1 MDTRAY
7 NRAAWDHA
15 VATGDRW
22 TVPVGPDVVAAARA
36 GDWSIVLTPTKPV
49 PRAWFGELEGADVLC
64 LASGGGQQG
73 PILAAAGAVVTVF
86 DNSPAQLAQ
95 DRLVAA
101 RESLTITTVEG
112 DMRDLSCFADA
123 SFDLIVHPCSNLFV
137 ESVLPVWKESARVL
151 REGGALLAGF
161 CQPILF
167 CFDDVQ
173 EAAGIPQL
181 KYAVP
186 FSSLTS
192 PSDEE
197 RQAAIARNDP
207 FEFGH
212 TLQNQIGGQL
222 DAGLVLT
229 GFFEDTHVEGSKLN
243 DWIPTFAASRA
254 MKIAG
259 VNRLP

>member
-7 NRAAWDHA
+7 NRSAWDYA

-22 TVPVGPDVVAAARA
+22 TVPVGPDVIAAARA
-36 GDWSIVLTPTKPV
+36 GDWSIILTPTKLV
-49 PRAWFGELEGADVLC
+49 PRPWFGALEGADVLC

-73 PILAAAGAVVTVF
+73 PILAAAGANVTVF

-95 DRLVAA
+95 DDLVAK

-112 DMRDLSCFADA
+112 DMRDLACFDDA

-137 ESVLPVWKESARVL
+137 ESVLPVWQESARVL
-151 REGGALLAGF
+151 RDGAALIAGF
-161 CQPILF
+161 CQPVLF
-167 CFDDVQ
+167 CFDEALQ
-173 EAAGIPQL
+173 AAGVAAL

-192 PSDEE
+192 PSEDE
-197 RQAAIARNDP
+197 RQAAIARNEP
-207 FEFGH
+207 LEFGH
-212 TLQNQIGGQL
+212 TLQDQIGGQL

-229 GFFEDTHVEGSKLN
+229 GFYEDTHVEGSKLN
-243 DWIPTFAASRA
+243 AWLPTFAATRA
-254 MKIAG
+254 MKVAGIA
-259 VNRLP
+259 PQ

>member
-7 NRAAWDHA
+7 NRSAWDHA

-22 TVPVGPDVVAAARA
+22 TVPVGPEVIAAARE

-49 PRAWFGELEGADVLC
+49 PRAWFGALAGADVLC

-73 PILAAAGAVVTVF
+73 PILAAAGATVTVF

-95 DRLVAA
+95 DELVAT

-151 REGGALLAGF
+151 RPGGALIAGF

-167 CFDDVQ
+167 CFD
-173 EAAGIPQL
+173 EALEAGGIPQL
-181 KYAVP
+181 KYEVP

-192 PSDEE
+192 PSEDE
-197 RQAAIARNDP
+197 RRAARARNEP
-207 FEFGH
+207 LEFGH
-212 TLQNQIGGQL
+212 TLQDQIGGQL

-229 GFFEDTHVEGSKLN
+229 DFYEDTHVEGSNLN
-243 DWIPTFAASRA
+243 DWLPTFAATRA
-254 MKIAG
+254 ITPER
-259 VNRLP
+259 VIPR